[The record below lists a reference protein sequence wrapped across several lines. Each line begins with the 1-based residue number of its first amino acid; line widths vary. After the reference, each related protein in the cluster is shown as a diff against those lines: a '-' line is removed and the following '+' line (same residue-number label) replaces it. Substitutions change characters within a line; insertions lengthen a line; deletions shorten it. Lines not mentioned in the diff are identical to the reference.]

1 MKIPKSTPPKRSTES
16 QPVLPE
22 AELLLDESEKSPA
35 PRQSPPPSLLPVER
49 VESPSSET
57 PEKTLQSE
65 RPPPYESRP
74 APPSRKSTLPA
85 QPAFL
90 TASLDT
96 QEELA
101 DQLAQMGRQLKL
113 NALHLAN
120 SISKEKDV
128 MEDAGVKL
136 ETNLDTMTKERTFS
150 TPLMSPKIHTVFFDA
165 LFTIVKPRRPIA
177 AQYSKVINSHVSTAV
192 PESAV
197 ATAFAEA
204 LKEVQVLKPAYEGG
218 KDSWWSEVIRRTALK
233 AGADAN
239 DVNKHL
245 PQMTY
250 HLLNVFGSKEG
261 YVLFQDVIEAF
272 DALKEAGVH
281 IGLVSNTD
289 GRMRDVLA
297 DLGVLSYFDAP
308 IVLSE
313 EEKVEK
319 PSPVLWEV
327 ACRRA
332 GIEGLAPAS
341 KSTAGEPAT
350 ILHVGDELDA

>member
-136 ETNLDTMTKERTFS
+136 ETNLDTMTKERVRLRDHRGKSGS
-150 TPLMSPKIHTVFFDA
+150 TTWMVVTAIACVIVAWIAMFF
-165 LFTIVKPRRPIA
+165 I
-177 AQYSKVINSHVSTAV
+177 
-192 PESAV
+192 
-197 ATAFAEA
+197 
-204 LKEVQVLKPAYEGG
+204 
-218 KDSWWSEVIRRTALK
+218 IRLT
-233 AGADAN
+233 
-239 DVNKHL
+239 
-245 PQMTY
+245 
-250 HLLNVFGSKEG
+250 
-261 YVLFQDVIEAF
+261 
-272 DALKEAGVH
+272 
-281 IGLVSNTD
+281 
-289 GRMRDVLA
+289 
-297 DLGVLSYFDAP
+297 
-308 IVLSE
+308 
-313 EEKVEK
+313 
-319 PSPVLWEV
+319 
-327 ACRRA
+327 
-332 GIEGLAPAS
+332 
-341 KSTAGEPAT
+341 
-350 ILHVGDELDA
+350 